1 MTLATRLFVERTD
14 TDINGRARR
23 TLMEAGRGLPG
34 YPVVHVI
41 DWRNDSSEPVQG
53 LTVTRAL
60 PAGARLEAAAQGA
73 IVSVDGGNRWGRL
86 DQLWMPTPL
95 GGVRRATIED
105 VTHVRWRLTQQI
117 APGAAGRVSYRTT
130 SR

>member
-1 MTLATRLFVERTD
+1 
-14 TDINGRARR
+14 
-23 TLMEAGRGLPG
+23 
-34 YPVVHVI
+34 
-41 DWRNDSSEPVQG
+41 
-53 LTVTRAL
+53 L